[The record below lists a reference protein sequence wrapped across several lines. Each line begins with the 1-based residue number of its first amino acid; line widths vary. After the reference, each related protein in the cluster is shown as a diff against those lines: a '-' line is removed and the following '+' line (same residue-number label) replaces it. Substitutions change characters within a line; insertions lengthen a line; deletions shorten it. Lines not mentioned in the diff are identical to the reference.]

1 MVWVVWLGRNLYVHT
16 CTKNMKIKKKHV
28 RVKIWSGGL
37 IRTKLVCTYMHT
49 YVRACMHTHMHTYIR
64 ITRMH
69 TYIRITRMHTYIRI
83 YVYTYYTH
91 AYVYTYYIQSFS
103 ISTQAKTMTL
113 AVYDSD
119 DFGII
124 SNASKEYMGSFRCVA
139 NVVPMWCQCVANVLL
154 TCC

>member
-83 YVYTYYTH
+83 YVLHTCIRI
-91 AYVYTYYIQSFS
+91 YVLHTELQYKYASE
-103 ISTQAKTMTL
+103 
-113 AVYDSD
+113 D
-119 DFGII
+119 DDVG
-124 SNASKEYMGSFRCVA
+124 GLWLGRLRHHQQRLQRVHG
-139 NVVPMWCQCVANVLL
+139 VLQV
-154 TCC
+154 CC